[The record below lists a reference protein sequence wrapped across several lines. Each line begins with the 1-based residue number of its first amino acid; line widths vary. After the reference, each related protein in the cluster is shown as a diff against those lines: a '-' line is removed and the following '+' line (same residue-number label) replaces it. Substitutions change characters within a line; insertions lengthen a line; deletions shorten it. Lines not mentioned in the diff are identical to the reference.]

1 MGRGSC
7 VAIVTGAGS
16 PVGIGRAIALRL
28 ARDNVDVVVT
38 DIPGEGSGHPGLRRV
53 EEEVVALNRKAAA
66 LLVDVTDRD
75 QVEAMVTETVR
86 RFGGFDILVNNAGI
100 LLMRPFV
107 ETSDAEWENCQAVMA
122 RGTFLCSRAAVPVL
136 KARGGGTILNVASI
150 SGKVGTAL
158 FAAYAAAKAAV
169 VAMTQALAQELGAD
183 GIRVNA
189 VCPGLISTSMNDASL
204 EILARHR
211 GRDIEDARRAQ
222 LARVPLGR
230 FGAPEEVANVV
241 AFLVSP
247 EASYVTGQAVNVD
260 GGLLLI

>member
-1 MGRGSC
+1 M
-7 VAIVTGAGS
+7 
-16 PVGIGRAIALRL
+16 
-28 ARDNVDVVVT
+28 
-38 DIPGEGSGHPGLRRV
+38 
-53 EEEVVALNRKAAA
+53 
-66 LLVDVTDRD
+66 
-75 QVEAMVTETVR
+75 
-86 RFGGFDILVNNAGI
+86 
-100 LLMRPFV
+100 
-107 ETSDAEWENCQAVMA
+107 
-122 RGTFLCSRAAVPVL
+122 
-136 KARGGGTILNVASI
+136 KARGGGAILNVASV

-183 GIRVNA
+183 VIRVNA

-204 EILARHR
+204 EILARYR
-211 GRDIEDARRAQ
+211 GWDIEGARRAQ

-247 EASYVTGQAVNVD
+247 EASYVTGQAVSVD